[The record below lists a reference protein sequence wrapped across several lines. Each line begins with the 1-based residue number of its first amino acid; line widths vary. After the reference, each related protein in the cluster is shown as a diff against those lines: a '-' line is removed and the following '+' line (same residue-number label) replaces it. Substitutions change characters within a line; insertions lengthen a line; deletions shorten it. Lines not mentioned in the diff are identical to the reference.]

1 MRFGSRPRNR
11 GQYNKK
17 TGASVGSDT
26 PVSNHALDKFSVDA
40 AAWAVNDLLDFKLT
54 AWHKHMLLY
63 VKKVGICGKID
74 YSLSS

>member
-26 PVSNHALDKFSVDA
+26 PVSNHALDKFSVDT
-40 AAWAVNDLLDFKLT
+40 AAWAVNDLIDFKLT

-74 YSLSS
+74 YSLFS